1 MYYKNDLLTLIFLC
15 TKKNWLLKENLRD
28 WNSQMESESVDL
40 QINEANDRDNK
51 SKGNLISLAT
61 VT

>member
-1 MYYKNDLLTLIFLC
+1 
-15 TKKNWLLKENLRD
+15 
-28 WNSQMESESVDL
+28 MESESLDL

-51 SKGNLISLAT
+51 SKGNLISIAT

>member
-28 WNSQMESESVDL
+28 WNSKMK
-40 QINEANDRDNK
+40 NK
-51 SKGNLISLAT
+51 SVGYEIKEPSDGKNSGN
-61 VT
+61 VNW

>member
-15 TKKNWLLKENLRD
+15 TKKKWLLKENLRD
-28 WNSQMESESVDL
+28 SNSQMESESVDL

-51 SKGNLISLAT
+51 GKGNLISIAT